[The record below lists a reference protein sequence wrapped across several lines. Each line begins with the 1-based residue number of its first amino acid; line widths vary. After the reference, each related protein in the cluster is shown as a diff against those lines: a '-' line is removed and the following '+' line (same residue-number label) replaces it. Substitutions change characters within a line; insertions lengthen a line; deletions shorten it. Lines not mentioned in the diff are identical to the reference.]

1 MPNPTYSLISSTTL
15 TSTASVIDFT
25 SIPQGYYDLRF
36 HYSIRVTG
44 AVSGADI
51 KVTINNL
58 SNVYRSVIMYADS
71 TTNIRGY
78 GVGNASSNYAD
89 AIWAAGGN
97 IPGANSL
104 ANVFS
109 NGTMLIPGY
118 RNTTNLSR
126 RGFGTDTVTVTDNA
140 ANWAVISGAQTS
152 NPAAVNRVTFTLDAG
167 YGSLAIG
174 STISLYGCNNS

>member
-1 MPNPTYSLISSTTL
+1 MPSPTYTLIASTTL
-15 TSTASVIDFT
+15 PTATSTIDFT

-36 HYSIRVTG
+36 HYSLRVTG
-44 AVSGADI
+44 AVSGADM
-51 KVTINNL
+51 KVTLNNL
-58 SNVYRSVIMYADS
+58 TGVYRSVIMYSDTAS
-71 TTNIRGY
+71 NVRGY
-78 GVGNASSNYAD
+78 GVGNASSNYAE

-126 RGFGTDTVTVTDNA
+126 RGFGTDSVTVTDNA
-140 ANWAVISGAQTS
+140 SNWGVISGAQTS
-152 NPAAVNRVTFTLDAG
+152 NPGAVNRVTFTLDAG
-167 YGSLAIG
+167 YGLIAAG